1 MDRVEIDRLA
11 SGGDG
16 VGRLEDG
23 RVVFVPFAAP
33 GDVLRVEIVERRKR
47 HARARIVEIESPG
60 PARRL
65 PRCPVFGSCGG
76 CVWQHLE
83 YPAQLEAKRAIL
95 LDAVV
100 RIGGLEPP
108 GAVAMCGSPE
118 EFGYR
123 SRARVLAS
131 GGKVGFRRLRSHE
144 LEPIEHCPVLSPPV
158 DRALAD
164 AARIGQ
170 TRPTGQTTQTR
181 QARQIGGLESRG
193 PQGERRAP
201 RAGGGLA
208 VEVEIAVGGGGV
220 VRTGSLDPEALAS
233 GPPLELE
240 VGGERLRVSP
250 GVFTQANDLVLPE
263 LCASVQREAGS
274 GRRLAELFAGAGTFT
289 LSLARRFDGLLA
301 VESNARATGDLAFNL
316 ERAGLASRV
325 EVRTQAVEQ
334 ALGAIAA
341 FEPELIVLDPPRSGL
356 APGCAVGV
364 AGAGARR
371 IVYVSCDPATLAR
384 DLRLIVEAGYRLVRL
399 QGFDLF
405 PQTQHVEALAVL
417 DQR

>member
-1 MDRVEIDRLA
+1 VDRVEIDRLA

-123 SRARVLAS
+123 SRARVLAT

-170 TRPTGQTTQTR
+170 TRQTR
-181 QARQIGGLESRG
+181 QMRPTGGLESRAAR
-193 PQGERRAP
+193 GERRAP

-208 VEVEIAVGGGGV
+208 VEVEIAAGCGGV
-220 VRTGSLDPEALAS
+220 VRAGSLDPEALAS

-240 VGGERLRVSP
+240 VDGERLRVSP
-250 GVFTQANDLVLPE
+250 GVFTQANELVLPE
-263 LCASVQREAGS
+263 LCASVRREAGS